1 MSVTRACDQGWTDAS
16 FVDMGCLFFDTESR
30 HYWEAA
36 EFCTWE
42 RKAGLMELVAREQ
55 MEYIS
60 LQLQLLEMQM
70 GQQVT
75 WWAGGTDMGR

>member
-1 MSVTRACDQGWTDAS
+1 MTLAREQT
-16 FVDMGCLFFDTESR
+16 
-30 HYWEAA
+30 
-36 EFCTWE
+36 
-42 RKAGLMELVAREQ
+42 ELVTREQ